1 MNSLMNNH
9 EKIIKRMRNS
19 AISYLTRYEVSE
31 FQFRNTMI
39 RKLSNFENELDEK
52 LKFEIIDKIKKEM
65 IVARYIDDKRFAE
78 SKSRSIR
85 RQGGSERLI
94 FAKLK
99 EKGVSDNI
107 IKFAIDIVDEGNE
120 NAEIIA
126 AVNFIKKKKIGVF
139 YKLKRVDKEIDPYI
153 LKDKWYGTLSRRGFS
168 LSIVKK
174 VLDITNIENA
184 DFILEDNI

>member
-1 MNSLMNNH
+1 MNSLMNSH

-19 AISYLTRYEVSE
+19 AISYLARYEVSE

-52 LKFEIIDKIKKEM
+52 LKFEIIDQIKKEM

-139 YKLKRVDKEIDPYI
+139 YKLKRVGKEIDPYI

-168 LSIVKK
+168 LSIIKK
-174 VLDITNIENA
+174 VLDITDIESA

>member
-19 AISYLTRYEVSE
+19 AISYLARYEVSE

-168 LSIVKK
+168 LSIIKK
-174 VLDITNIENA
+174 VLDITDIENA
-184 DFILEDNI
+184 DFILENNI

>member
-19 AISYLTRYEVSE
+19 AISYLARYEVSE

-65 IVARYIDDKRFAE
+65 IVALYIDDKRFAE

-99 EKGVSDNI
+99 EKGISDNI

-126 AVNFIKKKKIGVF
+126 AVNFIKKKKIGIF
-139 YKLKRVDKEIDPYI
+139 YKLKHVDKEIDPYI

-168 LSIVKK
+168 LSIIKK
-174 VLDITNIENA
+174 VLDITDIENA

>member
-1 MNSLMNNH
+1 MNSLMNSH

-19 AISYLTRYEVSE
+19 AISYLARYEVSE

-139 YKLKRVDKEIDPYI
+139 YKLKRVGKEIDPYI

-168 LSIVKK
+168 LSIIKK
-174 VLDITNIENA
+174 VLDITDIENA

>member
-1 MNSLMNNH
+1 MNSLMNSH

-19 AISYLTRYEVSE
+19 AISYLARYEVSE

-52 LKFEIIDKIKKEM
+52 LKFEIIDQIKKEM

-94 FAKLK
+94 FSKLK
-99 EKGVSDNI
+99 EKGIPDNI
-107 IKFAIDIVDEGNE
+107 IKFAIDIVDEGND

-168 LSIVKK
+168 LSIIKK
-174 VLDITNIENA
+174 VLDITDIENA

>member
-19 AISYLTRYEVSE
+19 AISYLARYEVSE

-99 EKGVSDNI
+99 EKGISDNI

>member
-1 MNSLMNNH
+1 MNSLMNSH

-19 AISYLTRYEVSE
+19 AISYLARYEVSE

-99 EKGVSDNI
+99 EKGISDNI

-126 AVNFIKKKKIGVF
+126 AVNFIKKKKIGIF
-139 YKLKRVDKEIDPYI
+139 YKLKHVDKEIDPYI

-168 LSIVKK
+168 LSIIKK
-174 VLDITNIENA
+174 VLDITDIENT

>member
-1 MNSLMNNH
+1 MNSLMNSH

-19 AISYLTRYEVSE
+19 AISYLARYEVSE

-139 YKLKRVDKEIDPYI
+139 YKLKRVDKEIDLYI

-174 VLDITNIENA
+174 VLDIPDIENA

>member
-19 AISYLTRYEVSE
+19 AISYLARYEVSE

-174 VLDITNIENA
+174 VLDIPDIENA

>member
-1 MNSLMNNH
+1 MNSLMNSH

-19 AISYLTRYEVSE
+19 AISYLARYEVSE

-153 LKDKWYGTLSRRGFS
+153 LKDKWYRTLSRRGFS
-168 LSIVKK
+168 LSIIKK
-174 VLDITNIENA
+174 VLDITDIENA

>member
-1 MNSLMNNH
+1 MNSLMNSH

-19 AISYLTRYEVSE
+19 AISYLARYEVSE

-94 FAKLK
+94 SAKLK
-99 EKGVSDNI
+99 EKGISDNI

>member
-19 AISYLTRYEVSE
+19 AISYLARYEVSE

-99 EKGVSDNI
+99 EKGISDNI

-126 AVNFIKKKKIGVF
+126 AVNFIKKKKIGIF

>member
-19 AISYLTRYEVSE
+19 AISYLARYEVSE
-31 FQFRNTMI
+31 FQFQNTMI
-39 RKLSNFENELDEK
+39 RKLSNFEKELDEQ
-52 LKFEIIDKIKKEM
+52 LKIEIADKIKKEM

-99 EKGVSDNI
+99 EKGVQDNI
-107 IKFAIDIVDEGNE
+107 IKSAIDIVDEGNE

-126 AVNFIKKKKIGVF
+126 AINFIKKKKIGVF
-139 YKLKRVDKEIDPYI
+139 YSGKTIGDPIDPYV
-153 LKDKWYGTLSRRGFS
+153 LKDKWYGALSRRGFS
-168 LSIVKK
+168 LSIIKK
-174 VLDITNIENA
+174 VLDIIDIENA
-184 DFILEDNI
+184 YFILEDNI

>member
-1 MNSLMNNH
+1 MNSLMNSH

-19 AISYLTRYEVSE
+19 AISYLARYEVSE

-139 YKLKRVDKEIDPYI
+139 YKLKRVDKEIDLYI

-168 LSIVKK
+168 LSIIKK
-174 VLDITNIENA
+174 VLDITDIENA

>member
-19 AISYLTRYEVSE
+19 AISYLARYEVSE

-99 EKGVSDNI
+99 EKGISDNI

-174 VLDITNIENA
+174 VLDIPDIENA

>member
-9 EKIIKRMRNS
+9 EKIIKRMRNY
-19 AISYLTRYEVSE
+19 AISYLARYEVSG
-31 FQFRNTMI
+31 FQFQNTMI
-39 RKLSNFENELDEK
+39 RKLSNFEKELDEK
-52 LKFEIIDKIKKEM
+52 LKIEIIDKIKKEM

-99 EKGVSDNI
+99 EKGVQNNI
-107 IKFAIDIVDEGNE
+107 IKSAIDIVDEGNE

-126 AVNFIKKKKIGVF
+126 AINFIKKKKIGVF
-139 YKLKRVDKEIDPYI
+139 YSAKTIGNSIDPYV

-168 LSIVKK
+168 LSIIKK
-174 VLDITNIENA
+174 VLDIIDIENA
-184 DFILEDNI
+184 YFILEDNI

>member
-19 AISYLTRYEVSE
+19 AISYLARYEVSE

-99 EKGVSDNI
+99 EKGISDNI

-168 LSIVKK
+168 LSIIKK
-174 VLDITNIENA
+174 VLDITDIENA

>member
-1 MNSLMNNH
+1 MNNH

-19 AISYLTRYEVSE
+19 AISYLARYEVSE

-99 EKGVSDNI
+99 EKGVQDNI
-107 IKFAIDIVDEGNE
+107 IKSAIDIVDEGNE

-126 AVNFIKKKKIGVF
+126 AINFIKKKKIGVF
-139 YKLKRVDKEIDPYI
+139 YSGKTIGDPIDPYV

-168 LSIVKK
+168 LSIIKK
-174 VLDITNIENA
+174 VLDIIDIENA
-184 DFILEDNI
+184 YFILEDNI

>member
-9 EKIIKRMRNS
+9 EKIIKRMRNY
-19 AISYLTRYEVSE
+19 AISYLARYEVSG
-31 FQFRNTMI
+31 FQFQNTMI
-39 RKLSNFENELDEK
+39 RKLSNFEKELDEK
-52 LKFEIIDKIKKEM
+52 LKIEIINKIKKEM
-65 IVARYIDDKRFAE
+65 IVAHYIDDKRFAE

-107 IKFAIDIVDEGNE
+107 IKFAIDIVDEGND

-126 AVNFIKKKKIGVF
+126 AINFIKKKKIGAF
-139 YKLKRVDKEIDPYI
+139 YIEKSKGNPIDPYI

-168 LSIVKK
+168 LSIIKK
-174 VLDITNIENA
+174 VLDIIDIENA
-184 DFILEDNI
+184 YFILEDNI

>member
-1 MNSLMNNH
+1 MNSLMNSH
-9 EKIIKRMRNS
+9 EKIIKRMRNY
-19 AISYLTRYEVSE
+19 AISYLARYEVSE

-99 EKGVSDNI
+99 EKGISDNI

-126 AVNFIKKKKIGVF
+126 AVNFIKKKKIGIF
-139 YKLKRVDKEIDPYI
+139 YKLKHVDKEIDPYI

-168 LSIVKK
+168 LSIIKK
-174 VLDITNIENA
+174 VLDITDIENA

>member
-9 EKIIKRMRNS
+9 EKIIKRMRNY
-19 AISYLTRYEVSE
+19 AISYLARYEVSG
-31 FQFRNTMI
+31 FQFQNTMI
-39 RKLSNFENELDEK
+39 RKLSNFEKELDEK
-52 LKFEIIDKIKKEM
+52 LKIEIINKIKKEM

-99 EKGVSDNI
+99 EKGVQNNI
-107 IKFAIDIVDEGNE
+107 IKSAIDIVDEGNE

-126 AVNFIKKKKIGVF
+126 AINFIKKKKIGVF
-139 YKLKRVDKEIDPYI
+139 YSAKTIGNSIDPYV

-168 LSIVKK
+168 LSIIKK
-174 VLDITNIENA
+174 VLDIIDIENA
-184 DFILEDNI
+184 YFILEDNI

>member
-19 AISYLTRYEVSE
+19 AISYLARYEVSE

-99 EKGVSDNI
+99 EKGISDNI

-126 AVNFIKKKKIGVF
+126 AVNFIKKKKIGIF

-174 VLDITNIENA
+174 VLDITDIENA

>member
-19 AISYLTRYEVSE
+19 AISYLARYEVSE

-99 EKGVSDNI
+99 EKGISDNI

-139 YKLKRVDKEIDPYI
+139 YKLKRVDKEIDLYI

-174 VLDITNIENA
+174 VLDIPDIENA

>member
-1 MNSLMNNH
+1 MNSLMNSH

-19 AISYLTRYEVSE
+19 AISYLARYEVSE

-99 EKGVSDNI
+99 EKGISDNI

-139 YKLKRVDKEIDPYI
+139 YKLKRVDKEIDLYI

-174 VLDITNIENA
+174 VLDITDIENA

>member
-19 AISYLTRYEVSE
+19 AISYLARYEVSE

-99 EKGVSDNI
+99 EKGISDNI

-126 AVNFIKKKKIGVF
+126 AVNFIKKKKIGIF
-139 YKLKRVDKEIDPYI
+139 YKLKHVDKEIDPYI

-168 LSIVKK
+168 LSIIKK
-174 VLDITNIENA
+174 VLYITDIENT

>member
-1 MNSLMNNH
+1 MNSLMNSH

-19 AISYLTRYEVSE
+19 AISYLARYEVSE

-99 EKGVSDNI
+99 EKGISDNI

>member
-1 MNSLMNNH
+1 MNSLMNSH

-19 AISYLTRYEVSE
+19 AISYLARYEVSE

-99 EKGVSDNI
+99 EKGISDNI

-139 YKLKRVDKEIDPYI
+139 FKLKRVGKEIDPYI

-168 LSIVKK
+168 LSIIKK
-174 VLDITNIENA
+174 VLDITDIENA

>member
-19 AISYLTRYEVSE
+19 AISYLARYEVSE

-99 EKGVSDNI
+99 EKGISDNI

-153 LKDKWYGTLSRRGFS
+153 LKDKWYGTLSRGGFS
-168 LSIVKK
+168 LSIIKK
-174 VLDITNIENA
+174 VLDITDIENA

>member
-1 MNSLMNNH
+1 MNSLMNSH

-19 AISYLTRYEVSE
+19 AISYLARYEVSE
-31 FQFRNTMI
+31 FQFQNTMI
-39 RKLSNFENELDEK
+39 RKLSTFENELDEK
-52 LKFEIIDKIKKEM
+52 LKIEIIDKIKKEM

-99 EKGVSDNI
+99 EKGVQDNI
-107 IKFAIDIVDEGNE
+107 IKSAIDIVDEGNQ

-126 AVNFIKKKKIGVF
+126 AINFIKKKKIGVF
-139 YKLKRVDKEIDPYI
+139 YSGKTIGNPIDPYV
-153 LKDKWYGTLSRRGFS
+153 LKNKWYGALSRRGFS
-168 LSIVKK
+168 LSIIKK
-174 VLDITNIENA
+174 VLDIIDIENA
-184 DFILEDNI
+184 YFILEDNI

>member
-1 MNSLMNNH
+1 MNSLMNSH

-19 AISYLTRYEVSE
+19 AISYLARYEVSE

-126 AVNFIKKKKIGVF
+126 AVNFIKKKKLGVF

-168 LSIVKK
+168 LSIIKK
-174 VLDITNIENA
+174 VLDITDIENA

>member
-19 AISYLTRYEVSE
+19 AISYLARYEVSE

-99 EKGVSDNI
+99 EKGISDNI

-126 AVNFIKKKKIGVF
+126 AVHFIKKKKIGVF

-168 LSIVKK
+168 LSIIKK
-174 VLDITNIENA
+174 VLDITDIENA

>member
-19 AISYLTRYEVSE
+19 AISYLARYEVSE
-31 FQFRNTMI
+31 FQFQNTMI
-39 RKLSNFENELDEK
+39 RKLSTFENELDEK
-52 LKFEIIDKIKKEM
+52 LKIEIIDKIKKEM

-94 FAKLK
+94 FDKLK
-99 EKGVSDNI
+99 EKGVQDNI
-107 IKFAIDIVDEGNE
+107 IKSAIDIVDEGNQ

-126 AVNFIKKKKIGVF
+126 AINFIKKKKIGVF
-139 YKLKRVDKEIDPYI
+139 YSGKTIGNPIDPYV
-153 LKDKWYGTLSRRGFS
+153 LKDKWYGALSRRGFS
-168 LSIVKK
+168 LSIIKK
-174 VLDITNIENA
+174 VLDIIDIENA
-184 DFILEDNI
+184 YFILKDNI

>member
-1 MNSLMNNH
+1 MNNH

-19 AISYLTRYEVSE
+19 AISYLARYEVSE

-139 YKLKRVDKEIDPYI
+139 YKLKRVDKEIDLYI

-174 VLDITNIENA
+174 VLDIPDIENA

>member
-19 AISYLTRYEVSE
+19 AISYLARYEVSE

-99 EKGVSDNI
+99 EKGISDNI

-120 NAEIIA
+120 NAETIA
-126 AVNFIKKKKIGVF
+126 AVNFIKKKKIGIF
-139 YKLKRVDKEIDPYI
+139 YKLKHVDKEIDPYI

-168 LSIVKK
+168 LSIIKK
-174 VLDITNIENA
+174 VLDITDIENA